1 MIIILL
7 LTLHISDHKF
17 YQSQPWVSRK
27 GDFLDPP
34 TLEVGP
40 IDWPLSVC
48 LSVCVCVRRFSRKLI
63 IGSFQNLAWSWRTI
77 KETKWQSRIFR
88 KKSGSFKIF
97 QKYGQKWGFLTFAGN
112 LSHWPQLFLT
122 ENDSTKCLWTP
133 RENRISRKNLVL
145 EILSC
150 LQIIFVSKFHF
161 WMILSQILGFRPF
174 SWVYFADFAYYDRQ
188 AWYLAGICG
197 SVAEKKF
204 PAQI

>member
-1 MIIILL
+1 M
-7 LTLHISDHKF
+7 
-17 YQSQPWVSRK
+17 
-27 GDFLDPP
+27 FLDPP

-40 IDWPLSVC
+40 IDWPLSVR
-48 LSVCVCVRRFSRKLI
+48 VCVRPSVRSEFFSK
-63 IGSFQNLAWSWRTI
+63 TDH
-77 KETKWQSRIFR
+77 RIFP
-88 KKSGSFKIF
+88 KLGMKLKDNKGNKVTEPNFPIKSGSFKIF

-188 AWYLAGICG
+188 AWYLAGIGG
-197 SVAEKKF
+197 SVAEKNF

>member
-1 MIIILL
+1 MFVVWCLTFRCLTFWCFDIWRLMFSCLMCWCLTFCRLMLWHLMFWCLL
-7 LTLHISDHKF
+7 S
-17 YQSQPWVSRK
+17 SA
-27 GDFLDPP
+27 
-34 TLEVGP
+34 GP
-40 IDWPLSVC
+40 LLAC
-48 LSVCVCVRRFSRKLI
+48 LFD
-63 IGSFQNLAWSWRTI
+63 
-77 KETKWQSRIFR
+77 
-88 KKSGSFKIF
+88 
-97 QKYGQKWGFLTFAGN
+97 FAGN

-197 SVAEKKF
+197 SVAEKNFLPKF
-204 PAQI
+204 RPF